1 MGILR
6 TNEISGL
13 ETPTPVTGSVVF
25 DGTGDY
31 LQLSDSGDWDFGTG
45 DFTIESWVYLT
56 ADNVNYGLAST
67 AVFNASGWTFEL
79 NGGLQ
84 GGYFGFMPAPYQNR
98 VESPANSYEAN
109 TWTHLAI
116 TRQSGTL
123 YMFSNGNLVSTT
135 TGFTYDITNGQV
147 LTVGQYGPGWDAR
160 YYFDGYISN
169 FRILK
174 GTALYTS
181 DFTPPVHELQRIG
194 DTVLLCCNNPD
205 SAGAEATGK
214 TITVNGDAAAST
226 FSPGLTRDFTSGT
239 QFQGVAKFDTQGYFV
254 PPSGTT
260 EQRGRGRGIQGGGY
274 VATPGQTYVNSIF
287 YYEISSTGNAVDF
300 GDLLNTPGHAGTVG
314 STTRGVFAGQSQPAV
329 ANTIQFVT
337 ISTTGN
343 AVNFGDMTDT
353 KWASG
358 GAGSSTRGLF
368 AGGRQPSYQATIDYI
383 TIAALGDAA
392 DFGDLTAPNHEMA
405 AASSP
410 TRAVFAGGSAPGS
423 SPTITNKIDFV
434 TIATLGNAT
443 NFGDLLATRKNMGGV
458 ASQTRMCI
466 GGGLNPSLEQ
476 SIEYLTIA
484 TTGNTQTFGD
494 LTGSEGRWGC
504 GGTSNSARGVF
515 GGGYDPSPA
524 TISLNTMDYI
534 TIASTGD
541 AKDFGD
547 IGTSSGANIAQ
558 GLSDSHGG
566 LS

>member
-1 MGILR
+1 
-6 TNEISGL
+6 
-13 ETPTPVTGSVVF
+13 
-25 DGTGDY
+25 
-31 LQLSDSGDWDFGTG
+31 
-45 DFTIESWVYLT
+45 
-56 ADNVNYGLAST
+56 
-67 AVFNASGWTFEL
+67 
-79 NGGLQ
+79 
-84 GGYFGFMPAPYQNR
+84 
-98 VESPANSYEAN
+98 
-109 TWTHLAI
+109 
-116 TRQSGTL
+116 
-123 YMFSNGNLVSTT
+123 
-135 TGFTYDITNGQV
+135 
-147 LTVGQYGPGWDAR
+147 
-160 YYFDGYISN
+160 
-169 FRILK
+169 
-174 GTALYTS
+174 
-181 DFTPPVHELQRIG
+181 
-194 DTVLLCCNNPD
+194 
-205 SAGAEATGK
+205 
-214 TITVNGDAAAST
+214 
-226 FSPGLTRDFTSGT
+226 
-239 QFQGVAKFDTQGYFV
+239 
-254 PPSGTT
+254 
-260 EQRGRGRGIQGGGY
+260 RGRGIQGGGY

-343 AVNFGDMTDT
+343 AVDFGDMTDT

-423 SPTITNKIDFV
+423 APTITNKIDFV

-443 NFGDLLATRKNMGGV
+443 DFGDLLATRKNMGGV

-466 GGGLNPSLEQ
+466 GGGLNPALEQ

>member
-1 MGILR
+1 MELMILLGR
-6 TNEISGL
+6 ASSGDFAYGTYDFTWEGFIYASSIPSNAYL
-13 ETPTPVTGSVVF
+13 LDHGSNGGTIEMNSSGVLKYYNSSTGTGS
-25 DGTGDY
+25 
-31 LQLSDSGDWDFGTG
+31 S
-45 DFTIESWVYLT
+45 
-56 ADNVNYGLAST
+56 
-67 AVFNASGWTFEL
+67 
-79 NGGLQ
+79 
-84 GGYFGFMPAPYQNR
+84 
-98 VESPANSYEAN
+98 
-109 TWTHLAI
+109 
-116 TRQSGTL
+116 L
-123 YMFSNGNLVSTT
+123 YT
-135 TGFTYDITNGQV
+135 TGFGTIIINTWYHFAACRKDGTTYLFLNGILKSSASDAKDYSAQA
-147 LTVGQYGPGWDAR
+147 LSIGRYGSATTQYW
-160 YYFDGYISN
+160 DGYISN
-169 FRILK
+169 LRILK
-174 GTALYTS
+174 GKALYTS
-181 DFTPPVHELQRIG
+181 NFTPPTHELEVIG

-214 TITVNGDAAAST
+214 AITVNGDAAAST
-226 FSPGLTRDFTSGT
+226 FSPGLTRDFTFGT
-239 QFQGVAKFDTQGYFV
+239 QFEGVSRFDTQGYFV

-343 AVNFGDMTDT
+343 AVDFGDMTDT

-423 SPTITNKIDFV
+423 APTITNKIDFV

-443 NFGDLLATRKNMGGV
+443 DFGDLLATRKNMGGV

-466 GGGLNPSLEQ
+466 GGGLNPALEQ

-566 LS
+566 IS